1 MAKECELRLRGGIDK
16 SKILHQC
23 GTPFPPGKLVGMG
36 ATLVLV
42 RHGETAWN
50 AEGRLQGQTDI
61 PLNDVGR
68 EQARAAG
75 RELGVDSWDVLVSS
89 SLGRAIE
96 TAELIGR
103 KLDLALT
110 EKFEDLKERHYGDA
124 EGKVVRDLPRPQI
137 DELLRSAEP
146 EDAVASRGLAILHEL
161 VQRHE
166 GRRIVA
172 VAHGTLIRLALDTIT
187 GGTRSAIL
195 RNGQSI
201 QVDVEKLRD
210 YFGTPVH

>member
-1 MAKECELRLRGGIDK
+1 MAKECELRLRGGVDK

-23 GTPFPPGKLVGMG
+23 GTPFPPGKLVGMS

-61 PLNDVGR
+61 PLNDLGR
-68 EQARAAG
+68 EQARATG
-75 RELGVDSWDVLVSS
+75 RELSADSWDVLVSS

-96 TAELIGR
+96 TAELIGQN
-103 KLDLALT
+103 LDLTLT
-110 EKFEDLKERHYGDA
+110 EKLDGLQERHYGDA
-124 EGKVVRDLPRPQI
+124 EGKMVRDLPRPRI
-137 DELLRSAEP
+137 DELLRTAEP
-146 EDAVASRGLAILHEL
+146 EDAVASRGLAVLHGL

-172 VAHGTLIRLALDTIT
+172 VAHGTLIRLALDTMT

-195 RNGQSI
+195 RNGQSV